1 MQIPLARHRE
11 SPASALTSS
20 SDSGSRT
27 AAQQLIQVS
36 AVSGDIIVQHYPR
49 VGEEGTQRWLR
60 RRSHRYAVHV
70 RTRVV
75 ALAAGEGLQ
84 FLEECIQI
92 AFSAQGS
99 RSPVTRL
106 ALQLLAHLESL
117 QKRHDLLLEIA
128 LLQRNRLK
136 SIKNYYYYKSFYIL
150 HQHLNFLWMKVI
162 KLKSSNFFMILRA
175 KSFAIKFTFDLKTRS
190 TGNYICKILI
200 VWSFIYKGN
209 IPLLI
214 PLNFP
219 WLNPN
224 LLIGH

>member
-27 AAQQLIQVS
+27 AAQQLIQIS

-75 ALAAGEGLQ
+75 ALAAGQGLQ

-92 AFSAQGS
+92 AFSAQSS
-99 RSPVTRL
+99 RSPVTGL
-106 ALQLLAHLESL
+106 ALQFLAHLESL
-117 QKRHDLLLEIA
+117 QKRHDLLLEVA

-136 SIKNYYYYKSFYIL
+136 SLKKSI
-150 HQHLNFLWMKVI
+150 I
-162 KLKSSNFFMILRA
+162 I
-175 KSFAIKFTFDLKTRS
+175 IKFTIY
-190 TGNYICKILI
+190 YINILT
-200 VWSFIYKGN
+200 FYG
-209 IPLLI
+209 
-214 PLNFP
+214 
-219 WLNPN
+219 
-224 LLIGH
+224 